1 MGEVGH
7 HSMLHYNKYNYCL
20 QPLQKK
26 KKKKKDTKEKERR
39 ERWDLGH
46 A

>member
-7 HSMLHYNKYNYCL
+7 HSRLHYNKYNYCL

-26 KKKKKDTKEKERR
+26 KKKKTQKKKKDVRGGT
-39 ERWDLGH
+39 
-46 A
+46 